1 MKKKEKYNY
10 FEELIKIAE
19 HIETSSNKLK
29 ELMND
34 YNEENLDKSIEEI
47 HKLEHSS
54 DRIVHK
60 MRKFLIKDFL
70 PPIEREDIAVI
81 VNKLDDI
88 EDGIDEIAIDFKII
102 NIEYIKQ
109 DTLEIIDILVKA
121 TTAVKGIFEKLS
133 DLKHP
138 ELVEEKLVIV
148 NRLEEQGD
156 RVYEKII
163 SNLYKEEKDP
173 IELIKWVNIY
183 KGFEETIDSC
193 EQISDCI
200 QDVIMKNS

>member
-10 FEELIKIAE
+10 FEEFIKVTE
-19 HIETSSNKLK
+19 YIEESSNKLK

-34 YNEENLDKSIEEI
+34 YNGEKLDKSIEEI

-54 DRIVHK
+54 DRVVHK
-60 MRKFLIKDFL
+60 MREYLIKDFL

-81 VNKLDDI
+81 INKLDDI
-88 EDGIDEIAIDFKII
+88 EDGIDEIAIDFKILNVKKVKEDI
-102 NIEYIKQ
+102 
-109 DTLEIIDILVKA
+109 LEFADILVQASK
-121 TTAVKGIFEKLS
+121 AVKGVFEKLS

-138 ELVEEKLVIV
+138 ELIKEKVIV
-148 NRLEEQGD
+148 VNKLEEQGD
-156 RVYEKII
+156 RVYERIV

-173 IELIKWVNIY
+173 IELIKWINIY
-183 KGFEETIDSC
+183 RCFEETIDSC
-193 EQISDCI
+193 EEISDCI

>member
-10 FEELIKIAE
+10 FEEFIKIVE
-19 HIETSSNKLK
+19 HIEESSNKLK

-70 PPIEREDIAVI
+70 PPIEREDIALI
-81 VNKLDDI
+81 ANKLDDI

>member
-1 MKKKEKYNY
+1 MKKKEKYSY
-10 FEELIKIAE
+10 FEEFIKIAE
-19 HIETSSNKLK
+19 NIEESSNKLK

>member
-1 MKKKEKYNY
+1 MKKKEKYSY
-10 FEELIKIAE
+10 FEEFIKIAE
-19 HIETSSNKLK
+19 HIEESSNKLK

-156 RVYEKII
+156 RVYERII

-173 IELIKWVNIY
+173 IELIKWINIY
-183 KGFEETIDSC
+183 KGFEGTIDSC

>member
-1 MKKKEKYNY
+1 MKKKEKYSY
-10 FEELIKIAE
+10 FEEFIKISE
-19 HIETSSNKLK
+19 HIEESSNKLK
-29 ELMND
+29 ELMNN

>member
-1 MKKKEKYNY
+1 MKKKEKYSY
-10 FEELIKIAE
+10 FEEFIKIAE
-19 HIETSSNKLK
+19 HIEESSNKLK
-29 ELMND
+29 ELMNN

-121 TTAVKGIFEKLS
+121 TTAVKGIIEKLS

-138 ELVEEKLVIV
+138 KLIEEKIVIV
-148 NRLEEQGD
+148 NKLEEQGD

>member
-1 MKKKEKYNY
+1 MKKKEKYSY
-10 FEELIKIAE
+10 FEEFIKIAE
-19 HIETSSNKLK
+19 HIEESSNKLK

-121 TTAVKGIFEKLS
+121 TTAVKGIIEKLS

-138 ELVEEKLVIV
+138 ELIEEKIVIV
-148 NRLEEQGD
+148 NKLEEQGD

>member
-10 FEELIKIAE
+10 FEEFINMTE
-19 HIETSSNKLK
+19 YIETSSKILK

-34 YNEENLDKSIEEI
+34 FNQEKLDKSIEEI

-60 MRKFLIKDFL
+60 MRENLIKDFL
-70 PPIEREDIAVI
+70 PPIEREDIAII

-88 EDGIDEIAIDFKII
+88 EDGIDEVTIDFKIL
-102 NIEYIKQ
+102 NIKHIKN
-109 DTLEIIDILVKA
+109 DMLEFIDILVKA

-138 ELVEEKLVIV
+138 EFIKEKVIV
-148 NRLEEQGD
+148 VNKLEEQGD
-156 RVYEKII
+156 RIYEKII
-163 SNLYKEEKDP
+163 FNLYNEEKDP
-173 IELIKWVNIY
+173 IELIKWINIY
-183 KGFEETIDSC
+183 KCFEETIDSC
-193 EQISDCI
+193 EEISDCI

>member
-10 FEELIKIAE
+10 FEEFIKITE
-19 HIETSSNKLK
+19 YIEESSNKLK

-34 YNEENLDKSIEEI
+34 YNVESLDRSIEEI

-54 DRIVHK
+54 DKVVHK
-60 MRKFLIKDFL
+60 MREYLIKDFL

-88 EDGIDEIAIDFKII
+88 EDGIDEIAIDFKIL
-102 NIEYIKQ
+102 NIKHIKE
-109 DTLEIIDILVKA
+109 DILEFTDILVKA
-121 TTAVKGIFEKLS
+121 STAVKGIFEKLS

-138 ELVEEKLVIV
+138 ELIKEKVIV
-148 NRLEEQGD
+148 VNKLEEQGD
-156 RVYEKII
+156 RVYERII

-183 KGFEETIDSC
+183 KCFEETIDSC
-193 EQISDCI
+193 EEISDCI

>member
-1 MKKKEKYNY
+1 MKKKEKYSY
-10 FEELIKIAE
+10 FEEFIKIAE
-19 HIETSSNKLK
+19 HIEESSNKLK
-29 ELMND
+29 ELMNN

-70 PPIEREDIAVI
+70 PPLEREDIAVI

-121 TTAVKGIFEKLS
+121 TTAVKGIIEKLS

>member
-1 MKKKEKYNY
+1 MKKKEKYSY
-10 FEELIKIAE
+10 FEEFIKIAE
-19 HIETSSNKLK
+19 HIEESSNKLK
-29 ELMND
+29 ELMNY

-70 PPIEREDIAVI
+70 PPIEREDIALI
-81 VNKLDDI
+81 ANKLDDI

>member
-1 MKKKEKYNY
+1 MKKKEKYSY
-10 FEELIKIAE
+10 FEEFIKIAE
-19 HIETSSNKLK
+19 HIEESSNKLK

-88 EDGIDEIAIDFKII
+88 EDGIDEILINMKILNITNIKKEVIDQVEILVLCCNAVKETILELKNFKNTELINKKII
-102 NIEYIKQ
+102 QINS
-109 DTLEIIDILVKA
+109 
-121 TTAVKGIFEKLS
+121 F
-133 DLKHP
+133 
-138 ELVEEKLVIV
+138 
-148 NRLEEQGD
+148 EEQGD
-156 RVYEKII
+156 KVYQ
-163 SNLYKEEKDP
+163 SLMTSLYENEKDS
-173 IELIKWVNIY
+173 IELIKWTNIY
-183 KGFEETIDSC
+183 NCLEETIDAC
-193 EQISDCI
+193 EDLGDDV

>member
-10 FEELIKIAE
+10 FEEFIKIAE

>member
-1 MKKKEKYNY
+1 MKKKEKYSY
-10 FEELIKIAE
+10 FEEFIKIAE
-19 HIETSSNKLK
+19 HIEESSNKLK

-121 TTAVKGIFEKLS
+121 TTAVKGIIEKLS

>member
-1 MKKKEKYNY
+1 MKKKEKYSY
-10 FEELIKIAE
+10 FEEFIKIAE
-19 HIETSSNKLK
+19 HIEESSNKLK

-70 PPIEREDIAVI
+70 PPLEREDIAVI

>member
-1 MKKKEKYNY
+1 MKKKEKYSY
-10 FEELIKIAE
+10 FEEFIKIAE
-19 HIETSSNKLK
+19 HIEESSNKLK

>member
-1 MKKKEKYNY
+1 MKKKEKYSY
-10 FEELIKIAE
+10 FEEFIKIAE
-19 HIETSSNKLK
+19 HIEESSNKLK
-29 ELMND
+29 ELMNN
-34 YNEENLDKSIEEI
+34 YNEEKLDKSIEEI

-121 TTAVKGIFEKLS
+121 TTAVKGIIEKLA

-138 ELVEEKLVIV
+138 ELIEEKIVIV
-148 NRLEEQGD
+148 NKLEEQGD